1 MHIHSISNIISSN
14 NCRHC
19 CKFSTPADLQLS
31 ALGNSKAQCTPMPQP
46 TLGNHQIIQGNG
58 TNVGTVI
65 SLQCPGK
72 HKLVGSDMMCVMG
85 PNSTYWTGDSYCQ
98 ALSPND
104 FGYRV
109 AVVASFVSSGI
120 ILFMSVAF
128 ITCCLLDCIKE
139 EERKKEE
146 NDSDPWQWEEPTPN
160 QENNMSRYS
169 HKGRNNNNNNTQEN
183 PLSPWDT
190 AGPTLCDSIR
200 SCRCHQHYAYCPACT
215 NYGPTLPPAALPGHD
230 YNQPL
235 LRQMP
240 EPDPPQYPGPPLSSC
255 QSTSPGLVQISAGG
269 SGLVWQYE
277 GQQSSLSGAN
287 LLTADEAPGRNIN
300 SNRNI
305 YPKELSIRIISV

>member
-1 MHIHSISNIISSN
+1 M
-14 NCRHC
+14 
-19 CKFSTPADLQLS
+19 K
-31 ALGNSKAQCTPMPQP
+31 
-46 TLGNHQIIQGNG
+46 
-58 TNVGTVI
+58 
-65 SLQCPGK
+65 
-72 HKLVGSDMMCVMG
+72 
-85 PNSTYWTGDSYCQ
+85 YWHVWFFY
-98 ALSPND
+98 
-104 FGYRV
+104 
-109 AVVASFVSSGI
+109 AS
-120 ILFMSVAF
+120 
-128 ITCCLLDCIKE
+128 
-139 EERKKEE
+139 
-146 NDSDPWQWEEPTPN
+146 DSDPWQWEEPTPN

-200 SCRCHQHYAYCPACT
+200 SCRWDVLNFIWMLLSDNKNNNKKTPTSCLFLHRCHHHYAYCPACT
-215 NYGPTLPPAALPGHD
+215 NYGPTPPPAALPGHD

-235 LRQMP
+235 LLQMP

-255 QSTSPGLVQISAGG
+255 QSTSPSLVQMSAGG

-305 YPKELSIRIISV
+305 YPKELSIRIISVWGQHTKIINQDFV

>member
-1 MHIHSISNIISSN
+1 
-14 NCRHC
+14 
-19 CKFSTPADLQLS
+19 
-31 ALGNSKAQCTPMPQP
+31 
-46 TLGNHQIIQGNG
+46 
-58 TNVGTVI
+58 
-65 SLQCPGK
+65 
-72 HKLVGSDMMCVMG
+72 MCVCVFILLLWSNKWHLYEAQRNSNSLKHDKGMATKG
-85 PNSTYWTGDSYCQ
+85 LLEYNVLIDVSTYLQPQVPKYNIRSGEIWNTDMYGFFY
-98 ALSPND
+98 
-104 FGYRV
+104 
-109 AVVASFVSSGI
+109 AS
-120 ILFMSVAF
+120 
-128 ITCCLLDCIKE
+128 
-139 EERKKEE
+139 
-146 NDSDPWQWEEPTPN
+146 DSDPWQWEEPTQN

-200 SCRCHQHYAYCPACT
+200 SCRWDVLNFIWMLHSDNKNKNNNKKNPTSCLFLHRCHHHYAYCPACT
-215 NYGPTLPPAALPGHD
+215 NYGPTPPPAALPGHD

-235 LRQMP
+235 LLQMP

-255 QSTSPGLVQISAGG
+255 QSTSPSLVQMSAGG

-305 YPKELSIRIISV
+305 YPKELSIRIISVWGQHTKIINQDFV